1 MSMNPLND
9 ISQVYLEKVANVVEA
24 KKSSKK
30 EKHIKAAKAGKRWQ
44 DSDGDGKW
52 YEPGEDVAVKEAKHA
67 TAKQMHSPHEV
78 PSGNIKGLVKKAVKR
93 IDIDVDGDT
102 DNNDKAKGELGE
114 FIPGVGNKRLYSTTK
129 VRTAKESFSNW
140 RQDLIEVIDSDDEE
154 KKQVKEKNVK
164 NTIKINP
171 KISEEVTIVEMVELS
186 EDHELETLNSAVDFF
201 VEEGINEDGLEMVI
215 EELGLEEFV
224 DLVYEVGYE
233 TLSEAR
239 TLTGKKKNP
248 KRLPKGTAPAKTTK
262 ATIAKGG
269 RTIKAASPSGAF
281 KRRPAA
287 AKAVETAKKEQPKKK
302 PVRDAIARGVF
313 GAVKAYKAGMERH
326 KKAMGAA
333 KETGKTIAKAA
344 AVTHEAGRRVG
355 QTKAGQAVKKA
366 GIAALKA
373 GAEKA
378 KKDIESLKA
387 KNRVKKEEYE
397 FSNWRD
403 DFKALEIETVDLI
416 SAEEL
421 ELEEGLF
428 GKKKRPL
435 GPPKARYGGSSEPTK
450 DTRYQVSKADVKANT
465 PAAQRLAAGDK
476 RYKMIGE
483 EGIDEVYKGKHGQ
496 SDKEYADSRSP
507 GGKMVSGDSKQS
519 GAEYTHGRRVKA
531 ANPGM
536 QPDVGGKTKP
546 KSQGKMDRG
555 TRADLEYRKAN
566 LKKNVDEA
574 AQSQEDKVRLQ
585 NEKKKQILLRLQQEI
600 LRKKKS
606 GQLPGG
612 TAMESAELDERTRYA
627 KETGKDYTTGK
638 PSVKGGEEPPAAM
651 KHLQKKFRD
660 TGGMMSSRKKPIQ
673 PQGQKKTPGKKGYQ
687 GVTPVDKIKGQL
699 AKKRA
704 PKPDPYGYGQGRYQG
719 D

>member
-30 EKHIKAAKAGKRWQ
+30 EKHIKDAKAGKRWQ

-78 PSGNIKGLVKKAVKR
+78 PSENIKGLVKKAVKR
-93 IDIDVDGDT
+93 IDTDVDGDT
-102 DNNDKAKGELGE
+102 DKNDKAKGELGE

-140 RQDLIEVIDSDDEE
+140 RNDLREVVGEDDEE
-154 KKQVKEKNVK
+154 QKQVKEKNVK

-171 KISEEVTIVEMVELS
+171 NISEEVTIVEMVELS

-239 TLTGKKKNP
+239 TLTGKKKSP

-262 ATIAKGG
+262 ATIARGG
-269 RTIKAASPSGAF
+269 RTMKAAAPSGAF

-313 GAVKAYKAGMERH
+313 SAVKAYKAGMERH

-355 QTKAGQAVKKA
+355 QTKAGQAVKKV
-366 GIAALKA
+366 GVAALKA

-397 FSNWRD
+397 FSDWRD

-428 GKKKRPL
+428 GKKKPL
-435 GPPKARYGGSSEPTK
+435 GPTKARYGGSSESPKPK
-450 DTRYQVSKADVKANT
+450 DNRYKVSKADKKANT
-465 PAAQRLAAGDK
+465 PAYQNYMKGDK

-483 EGIDEVYKGKHGQ
+483 EDI
-496 SDKEYADSRSP
+496 
-507 GGKMVSGDSKQS
+507 
-519 GAEYTHGRRVKA
+519 
-531 ANPGM
+531 
-536 QPDVGGKTKP
+536 
-546 KSQGKMDRG
+546 
-555 TRADLEYRKAN
+555 
-566 LKKNVDEA
+566 DEA

-585 NEKKKQILLRLQQEI
+585 NEKKKQILLRLQQDI
-600 LRKKKS
+600 MKKKKLGKLPS
-606 GQLPGG
+606 GN
-612 TAMESAELDERTRYA
+612 TMESAEDRMRDQRQER
-627 KETGKDYTTGK
+627 GGVDGNVDY
-638 PSVKGGEEPPAAM
+638 S
-651 KHLQKKFRD
+651 
-660 TGGMMSSRKKPIQ
+660 
-673 PQGQKKTPGKKGYQ
+673 
-687 GVTPVDKIKGQL
+687 
-699 AKKRA
+699 RA
-704 PKPDPYGYGQGRYQG
+704 PKASNTKKFGTGKTMAQKEMEKKYGKGATAMDIVRAQIRAKHGKG
-719 D
+719 AIK